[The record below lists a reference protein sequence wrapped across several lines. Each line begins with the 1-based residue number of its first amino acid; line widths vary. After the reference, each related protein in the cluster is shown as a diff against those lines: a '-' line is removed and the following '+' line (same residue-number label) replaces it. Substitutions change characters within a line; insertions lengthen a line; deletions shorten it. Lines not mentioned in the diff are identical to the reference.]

1 MLWRKIPFLI
11 TDSTLNFVDTT
22 QRNEALLKSFTI
34 EIQQFQDSI
43 LSNLYGFK
51 RFSETKVLQHRPIL
65 SIQQH
70 PALSPIHAAMPIRK
84 AATQSLPSATGT
96 SSYSLLLSTRSID
109 ISIVLTIV
117 LKGLTISAITS
128 STVFGDVHFPLKS
141 CGVRLENMKL
151 FPAAPAMIS

>member
-1 MLWRKIPFLI
+1 MLWHKIPFLI

-109 ISIVLTIV
+109 ISDNIIN
-117 LKGLTISAITS
+117 GLRRRPFSTQKLRSSIRKHEAISCCPGNDFIE
-128 STVFGDVHFPLKS
+128 LL
-141 CGVRLENMKL
+141 RLQADLDAK
-151 FPAAPAMIS
+151 